1 MTTTKYNELM
11 SLFQSNALT
20 LKSTKLN
27 EIRAEAKK
35 VFEEIGFPT
44 GKEEKWRKTKL
55 KNVLELPYEINLD
68 GKDRTDP
75 LKSIF
80 ECEINNFDTDLF
92 TILNGWHEDKSDIR
106 EDGVIITSILKAEQE
121 YPELFYKYFGK
132 QVNTNQNGL
141 LALNTSSFTDGYFIY
156 IPDNVNHDRTV
167 QIVNLINSKTR
178 IFVNTRNL
186 VVLGK
191 NAKLSLVHCDDS
203 LSSFGSFV
211 NTVTE
216 FFVDEG
222 AKLDF
227 YKLQN
232 KDDQATVITHNFV
245 DQQKDSTTRSN
256 TTTFNGGIIR
266 NDTHVTLS
274 GQGAHAD
281 VLGLYLVDRKQ
292 LVDNQ
297 VKIDHAVS
305 DCTSNQLFKGIADEE
320 ARAIF
325 NGHILVRKD
334 AQRTSAFQ
342 NNRSIQLTDTAGIDT
357 QPFLEIYADDVKC
370 SHGATV
376 GQLDEEAMF
385 YMRQRGICERT
396 SRMLLMFSFV
406 GEVIDMIEIPAL
418 KERVSDL
425 TSRRLKGELSA
436 CENCALSCEDPDKVV
451 SFEIDMS
458 KI

>member
-1 MTTTKYNELM
+1 MKTSYDELTH
-11 SLFQSNALT
+11 LFQSNHMT
-20 LKSTKLN
+20 SESKKLN

-35 VFEEIGFPT
+35 IFENIGFPT

-55 KNVLELPYEINLD
+55 KNVLELSYEINLE
-68 GKDRTDP
+68 GKDRSNP

-80 ECEINNFDTDLF
+80 ECEINDFDTDLY
-92 TILNGWHEDKSDIR
+92 TIINGWHENKSDHLDNGI
-106 EDGVIITSILKAEQE
+106 IITSIRDAERD
-121 YPELFYKYFGK
+121 YPELFYSYFGK
-132 QVNTNQNGL
+132 QASTDQNGL
-141 LALNTSSFTDGYFIY
+141 LALNMANFTDGYFIY
-156 IPDNVNHDRTV
+156 IPDNVSHDRTV
-167 QIVNLINSKTR
+167 QIVNLINSQSR

-186 VVLGK
+186 VVVGK
-191 NAKLSLVHCDDS
+191 NSSLSLVHCDDS
-203 LSSFGSFV
+203 LSAFGSFV

-222 AKLDF
+222 GKLDF

-232 KDDQATVITHNFV
+232 KDDKSTVITHNFV
-245 DQQKDSTTRSN
+245 DQQKDSLTRSN

-266 NDTHVTLS
+266 NDTQVKLS

-281 VLGLYLVDRKQ
+281 VLGLYLVDRNQ
-292 LVDNQ
+292 VVDNQ

-342 NNRSIQLTDTAGIDT
+342 NNRSIQLSDTAGIDT

-406 GEVIDMIEIPAL
+406 GEVIDMIDIPAL

-451 SFEIDMS
+451 SFEIDMT